1 MHPARFVD
9 DPEQA
14 DVITP
19 NGVLPNQPVEIFERR
34 GVAEIGFR
42 ARFFAHLVEK
52 PLRIRRQAEAT
63 GVGEFDD
70 ARRFRITQ
78 NHVLLAARLRVVEI
92 LRRIEDQATLRDPG
106 AEDFGLGASLLARTA
121 R

>member
-9 DPEQA
+9 DPEQP
-14 DVITP
+14 DVIAKDR
-19 NGVLPNQPVEIFERR
+19 VLPNQPVEIFERR

-42 ARFFAHLVEK
+42 CRLLALLVEK
-52 PLRIRRQAEAT
+52 PLRIRRQPEAP

-70 ARRFRITQ
+70 ARRFRIPQ
-78 NHVLLAARLRVVEI
+78 NPVLLTARLRAVEI
-92 LRRIEDQATLRDPG
+92 LRRIENQAAFCDPG
-106 AEDFGLGASLLARTA
+106 AEDFGLCASLLARTA